1 MPFLSLIII
10 THQVGNAVQTQ
21 LSKVTIKNRD
31 FLREAPVRKR
41 LAARAEEGAASVL
54 DGLDTQREL
63 TGQLKKRRDG
73 EEELGG
79 ATRLDDD
86 FVRVDKEAG
95 LREDVRVQVIVGER
109 GHDLTCS
116 RSEYFVKLGPGQSTE
131 TQALGVL
138 EDAWLEE
145 RDLEPLLVAF
155 ETDCR
160 QSHVAL

>member
-1 MPFLSLIII
+1 MPFLIFIII

-31 FLREAPVRKR
+31 FFREAPVRKR
-41 LAARAEEGAASVL
+41 LASRAEEGAASVFNRL
-54 DGLDTQREL
+54 NTQGKL

-79 ATRLDDD
+79 ATSLDDD

-95 LREDVRVQVIVGER
+95 LREDVRVQMIVGER
-109 GHDLTCS
+109 GNDLASS
-116 RSEYFVKLGPGQSTE
+116 RSEYLVKLGPGQSTE
-131 TQALGVL
+131 TKSLGVL
-138 EDAWLEE
+138 EEARLEE
-145 RDLEPLLVAF
+145 RDLEALLVAF

-160 QSHVAL
+160 